1 MAKAVLSDFSLLQKS
16 RINCAPY
23 KLAKSEEA
31 AVLAAKK
38 LGFPIVLKIVSPDI
52 PHKTDRGAVLLNLQ
66 NEQEVRA
73 GYKKVLLCAKG
84 ARVAG
89 VLVQKMAKA
98 GIEVIIGGKRD
109 AQFGQLI
116 MFGMGGIFV
125 EVYKDVSWRVC
136 PIDKSEAAQM
146 IREVKGYKVL
156 AGARGTPINEAA
168 LIDTLAKV
176 SQILIKKNPAELD
189 LNPVI
194 VHKEY
199 CEVVDMRLI
208 P

>member
-1 MAKAVLSDFSLLQKS
+1 MGGKTYTDFSLLQKW
-16 RINCAPY
+16 RINCAQY
-23 KLAKSEEA
+23 KLAKSEQA
-31 AVLAAKK
+31 ASDAAKK

-52 PHKTDRGAVLLNLQ
+52 PHKTDRGGVLLNLQ
-66 NEQEVRA
+66 NEAEVRA
-73 GYKKVLLCAKG
+73 GYKKVLQNAKG
-84 ARVAG
+84 CRVQG

-98 GIEVIIGGKRD
+98 GIEVIVGGKYD

-125 EVYKDVSWRVC
+125 EVYNDVAWRVC
-136 PIDKSEAAQM
+136 PIDKSEAAKM

-168 LIDTLAKV
+168 LIDLLAKV
-176 SQILIKKNPAELD
+176 SQLLIRKNPLELD

-194 VHKEY
+194 VHKDS
-199 CEVVDMRLI
+199 CEVVDMRLVK
-208 P
+208 

>member
-1 MAKAVLSDFSLLQKS
+1 MASKVISDFSLLQKN
-16 RINCAPY
+16 RINCAPF
-23 KLAKSEEA
+23 KLAKTEDA
-31 AVLAAKK
+31 TALAAKK
-38 LGFPIVLKIVSPDI
+38 LGFPVVLKIVSPDI

-73 GYKKVLLCAKG
+73 GYKKVLQNAKG
-84 ARVAG
+84 ARIQG
-89 VLVQKMAKA
+89 VLVQKMAAA

-136 PIDKSEAAQM
+136 PIDKSEAARM

-156 AGARGTPINEAA
+156 AGVRGKPINEAA
-168 LIDTLAKV
+168 LIDVLAKV
-176 SQILIKKNPAELD
+176 SQLLIKKNPAELD

-194 VHKEY
+194 VHKDY
-199 CEVVDMRLI
+199 CEVVDMRMVK
-208 P
+208 